1 MMRPEDVKG
10 ELTEYLGKMAINQL
24 FAKVVEQL
32 LLERPPNPIKF
43 IINFLATKFPEQAV
57 GSMADPNRLVEIPQE
72 KRPTEGAEEKV
83 KERKYRVSN
92 GASRRVLCVVLTMVV
107 LVLAVSFSLSKHIQ
121 EHITQRRTSRT

>member
-1 MMRPEDVKG
+1 M
-10 ELTEYLGKMAINQL
+10 T
-24 FAKVVEQL
+24 
-32 LLERPPNPIKF
+32 
-43 IINFLATKFPEQAV
+43 
-57 GSMADPNRLVEIPQE
+57 DPNRLVEIPQE